1 MKKGLIKGIVCFVT
15 FFISLFT
22 ISAVMNRGNTDTTM
36 EMSEAS
42 YPLVYINYEGKHINS
57 LHGYANEM
65 DISYMRDT
73 ITPLGADRQISLYLE
88 KYKNEITS
96 LSFEVRSIDGDRLI
110 ENSQIYNYKEQDNF
124 ISADIILKDLIDA
137 DTEYEFILIVGTSG
151 GRSIRYYT
159 RIIQRSEN
167 HAGEEIRFI
176 NDFHEKTFDKEAAR
190 DLTMYLETDET
201 GDNTTFSHVNIHSS
215 FAQITWGNLDVEKI
229 SEPQIYVTELFRE
242 TMRAKVTYFVRVRT
256 QNGERICRV
265 EEFYRLRYGTQRIYL
280 LDFDRTMNEVF
291 EMELDAFNN
300 NKLDLGIRNAD
311 VEIMESEDGGIF
323 AFVSEGRLFC
333 YNSSSNRFSQLFGFY
348 GEGNEDER
356 TYYDQN
362 EIRILSVDETGNV
375 QFLIYGYMNRGTHE
389 GNMGVVVYFYNG
401 ALNTIEEEA
410 FIPFDKSFAVLKE
423 DMEQLTYLN
432 NNNELFLYL
441 NNTLFCIRLEEN
453 SYETV
458 VENLPRG
465 SLKVSK
471 SNRMIV
477 WPEGTD
483 LARSTKLNLMNL
495 NSRNVSLVE
504 AGNGNYIRPLG
515 FMEEDLIYGLIR
527 STDVY
532 TDNVGSMLMPM
543 FRVNIAS
550 GTDQSITMNYE
561 KPGIYV
567 SDISIES
574 NQITLKRV
582 RKDEGSGVYTSVE
595 DDQIMSSE
603 IELSGENAVEVVVA
617 GDLEKIIQVAAK
629 GNFVTKSL
637 KFLTPK
643 EVMYEGGHEVMLRYP
658 EDDEDKY
665 YVYASD
671 GIEGVYSNVA
681 EAVIYAESISG
692 TVVGETGEYIWVRG
706 NRRLQNQISKINGT
720 MADENNSS
728 LAVCLNTMLAVEG
741 ITRNSQYL
749 LNHGET
755 ALSILQSQIPDGE
768 VLDLSGCSLDAV
780 LYYVDRDIPV
790 MAMLNDRNAVLI
802 IGFNELNTI
811 IMDPSTGTIYRKG
824 MNDSKEWFNQNG
836 NQFIACFTER

>member
-1 MKKGLIKGIVCFVT
+1 MRKGLIKGIVCFVT
-15 FFISLFT
+15 FFISLFI

-36 EMSEAS
+36 EMSPAS
-42 YPLVYINYEGKHINS
+42 YPLVYINYEGKHING

-65 DISYMRDT
+65 DISSMRDT
-73 ITPLGADRQISLYLE
+73 ITPLGEDRQISLYLE
-88 KYKNEITS
+88 KYQNEISS
-96 LSFEVRSIDGDRLI
+96 LSFEIRSIDGVRLI
-110 ENSQIYNYKEQDNF
+110 ENSQIYNYKEQDNS

-151 GRSIRYYT
+151 GKSIRYYT

-167 HAGEEIRFI
+167 HAGEEIRFVS
-176 NDFHEKTFDKEAAR
+176 DFHEKTFDKVAAR

-201 GDNTTFSHVNIHSS
+201 GDNTSFSHVNIHSS

-229 SEPQIYVTELFRE
+229 TEPQIYVTELFRE

-256 QNGERICRV
+256 QNRERICRV

-291 EMELDAFNN
+291 EMELDVFSN
-300 NKLDLGIRNAD
+300 NKLDLGIRNAN

-348 GEGNEDER
+348 GERNEDER

-362 EIRILSVDETGNV
+362 EIRVLSVDETGNV
-375 QFLIYGYMNRGTHE
+375 QFLVYGYMNRGTHE

-401 ALNTIEEEA
+401 TSNTIEEEA

-441 NNTLFCIRLEEN
+441 NNTIFCIRLEEN

-465 SLKVSK
+465 SLKVSR

-483 LARSTKLNLMNL
+483 MTRSTKLNLMNL
-495 NSRNVSLVE
+495 NSRNVAQVE

-543 FRVNIAS
+543 FCVNIAS
-550 GTDQSITMNYE
+550 GTDHSITMNYE

-567 SDISIES
+567 SDVSIES
-574 NQITLKRV
+574 NQITLKRMK
-582 RKDEGSGVYTSVE
+582 KDDDREAYITID

-603 IELSGENAVEVVVA
+603 IESSGENAVEVVVA

-643 EVMYEGGHEVMLRYP
+643 EVMYEGGHEVLLHYP
-658 EDDEDKY
+658 EDEENKY
-665 YVYASD
+665 YVYASN

-706 NRRLQNQISKINGT
+706 NRKLQNQISTIS
-720 MADENNSS
+720 AASVDENNSS
-728 LAVCLNTMLAVEG
+728 LAVCLNTMLSVEG

-749 LNHGET
+749 LSQGGT
-755 ALSILQSQIPDGE
+755 ALSILQAQISDGE
-768 VLDLSGCSLDAV
+768 VLDLSGCSLEAV

-824 MNDSKEWFNQNG
+824 INDSRDWFNQNG

>member
-1 MKKGLIKGIVCFVT
+1 MRKGLIKGIVCFVT
-15 FFISLFT
+15 FFISLFV

-36 EMSEAS
+36 EMSPAS

-65 DISYMRDT
+65 DIPSMRDT
-73 ITPLGADRQISLYLE
+73 ITPLGEDRQISLYLE
-88 KYKNEITS
+88 KYKNEISS

-110 ENSQIYNYKEQDNF
+110 ENSQIYNYKEQDNS

-137 DTEYEFILIVGTSG
+137 DTEYEFILVVGTSG
-151 GRSIRYYT
+151 GKSIRYYT

-167 HAGEEIRFI
+167 HAGEEIRFVS
-176 NDFHEKTFDKEAAR
+176 DFHEKTFDKVAAR

-201 GDNTTFSHVNIHSS
+201 GDNTSFSHVNIHSS

-242 TMRAKVTYFVRVRT
+242 TMRAKITYFVRVRT

-265 EEFYRLRYGTQRIYL
+265 EEFYRLRYGPQRIYL

-291 EMELDAFNN
+291 EMELNAFSN
-300 NKLDLGIRNAD
+300 NKLDLGIRNAN

-362 EIRILSVDETGNV
+362 GIRILSVDETGNV
-375 QFLIYGYMNRGTHE
+375 QFLVYGYMNRGTHE
-389 GNMGVVVYFYNG
+389 GNMGVVVYLYNG
-401 ALNTIEEEA
+401 ASNTIEEEA
-410 FIPFDKSFAVLKE
+410 FIPFNKSFAVLKE

-432 NNNELFLYL
+432 NSNELFLYL
-441 NNTLFCIRLEEN
+441 NNTIFCIRLEEN

-465 SLKVSK
+465 SLKVSR

-483 LARSTKLNLMNL
+483 MTKSIKLNLMNL
-495 NSRNVSLVE
+495 NNRNIAQVE

-527 STDVY
+527 SADIY
-532 TDNVGSMLMPM
+532 TDNVGSTLMPM
-543 FRVNIAS
+543 FCVNIAN
-550 GTDQSITMNYE
+550 GMDRSITMNYE

-574 NQITLKRV
+574 NQINLKRV
-582 RKDEGSGVYTSVE
+582 KKDDGRDIYINID

-617 GDLEKIIQVAAK
+617 GDLEKIVQVAAK

-643 EVMYEGGHEVMLRYP
+643 EVMYEGGHEVILRYP
-658 EDDEDKY
+658 EDEENKY

-671 GIEGVYSNVA
+671 GIAGVYSNVA

-692 TVVGETGEYIWVRG
+692 TVVGESGEYIWVRG
-706 NRRLQNQISKINGT
+706 NRKQQNQISTISSAAT
-720 MADENNSS
+720 DENNSS
-728 LAVCLNTMLAVEG
+728 LAVCLNTMLSVEG

-749 LNHGET
+749 LRQGQT
-755 ALSILQSQIPDGE
+755 ALSILQTQIPHGE
-768 VLDLSGCSLDAV
+768 VLDLSGCSLEAV

-790 MAMLNDRNAVLI
+790 MAILNDRNAVLI

-824 MNDSKEWFNQNG
+824 MNDSREWFNQNG

>member
-36 EMSEAS
+36 EMSPAS

-57 LHGYANEM
+57 LHGYAKEM
-65 DISYMRDT
+65 DVSYMRDT
-73 ITPLGADRQISLYLE
+73 ITPLGEDRQISLYLE
-88 KYKNEITS
+88 KYQNEITS
-96 LSFEVRSIDGDRLI
+96 LTFEVRSIDGDRLI
-110 ENSQIYNYKEQDNF
+110 ENSQIYNYKEQDNS
-124 ISADIILKDLIDA
+124 ISADIILKDLIDV
-137 DTEYEFILIVGTSG
+137 DTEYEFILLVGISG
-151 GRSIRYYT
+151 GKSIHYYT

-167 HAGEEIRFI
+167 HAGEEIRFVH
-176 NDFHEKTFDKEAAR
+176 DFHEKTFDKEAAR

-201 GDNTTFSHVNIHSS
+201 GDNTSFSHVNIHSS

-242 TMRAKVTYFVRVRT
+242 TMRAKVTYFVRVKT

-265 EEFYRLRYGTQRIYL
+265 EEFYRLRYGPQRIYL
-280 LDFDRTMNEVF
+280 LNFDRTMNEVF
-291 EMELDAFNN
+291 EMKLDAFSN
-300 NKLDLGIRNAD
+300 NKLDLGIRSAN

-356 TYYDQN
+356 TYYDQS
-362 EIRILSVDETGNV
+362 EIHILNVDETGNV
-375 QFLIYGYMNRGTHE
+375 QFLVYGYMNRGTHE
-389 GNMGVVVYFYNG
+389 GNMGVAVYFYNG
-401 ALNTIEEEA
+401 ASNTIEEEA

-441 NNTLFCIRLEEN
+441 NNTIFCIRLEEN
-453 SYETV
+453 SYKTV

-483 LARSTKLNLMNL
+483 LTKSTQLNLMNL
-495 NSRNVSLVE
+495 NTGNISQVE
-504 AGNGNYIRPLG
+504 AGNANYIRPLG

-527 STDVY
+527 STDIY
-532 TDNVGSMLMPM
+532 TDNVGSMMMPM
-543 FRVNIAS
+543 FCVNIAS
-550 GTDQSITMNYE
+550 GTDRSITMNYE
-561 KPGIYV
+561 KAGIYV
-567 SDISIES
+567 SDIFIES

-582 RKDEGSGVYTSVE
+582 RRGDGGGYAAIE

-603 IELSGENAVEVVVA
+603 NELSGENAVEVVVA

-643 EVMYEGGHEVMLRYP
+643 EVMYEGGHEVVLRYP
-658 EDDEDKY
+658 EDEEDKY

-681 EAVIYAESISG
+681 EAVIFAESISG

-706 NRRLQNQISKINGT
+706 NRRLQNQISTISS
-720 MADENNSS
+720 ASVDENNSS
-728 LAVCLNTMLAVEG
+728 LAVCLNTMLSVEG

-749 LNHGET
+749 LSRGET
-755 ALSILQSQIPDGE
+755 ALSILQTQIPDGK
-768 VLDLSGCSLDAV
+768 VLDLGGCSLEAV
-780 LYYVDRDIPV
+780 LYYVDRGIPV

-824 MNDSKEWFNQNG
+824 MNDSREWFDQNG